1 MQSRTRVAAVAALT
15 VLFAACSERQVF
27 DPLPQA
33 GPTESGPAAP
43 FVPVFPEPAKA
54 AQVYAEPP
62 GLYANLGSQSVSRF
76 VLYDDGTF
84 ELQFARG
91 SAPLTFK
98 GRYGRDG
105 ASVKFDWDDWPTT
118 DSWFSETP
126 PALHTTKVPLSETGT
141 ANIGI
146 SVARQFGRNTSTTMN
161 TRMNASMSVG

>member
-1 MQSRTRVAAVAALT
+1 MLSRTRVVAVAALT

-43 FVPVFPEPAKA
+43 FVPVFPEPVKA
-54 AQVYAEPP
+54 GQVYAEPP
-62 GLYANLGSQSVSRF
+62 GLYANYGSQSVSRF

-105 ASVKFDWDDWPTT
+105 SSVKFDWDDWPTT
-118 DSWFSETP
+118 ESWYATGQLDGDRLTVKYS
-126 PALHTTKVPLSETGT
+126 AAMSLSDFEDGT
-141 ANIGI
+141 Y
-146 SVARQFGRNTSTTMN
+146 
-161 TRMNASMSVG
+161 TRVRDAQ